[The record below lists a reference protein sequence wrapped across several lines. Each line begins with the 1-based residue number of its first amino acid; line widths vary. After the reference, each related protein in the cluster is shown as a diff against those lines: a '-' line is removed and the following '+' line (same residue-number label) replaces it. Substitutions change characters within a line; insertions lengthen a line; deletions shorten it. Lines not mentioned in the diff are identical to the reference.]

1 MTAPLRALV
10 LLAVVLDVPVLARV
24 VGALTREPR
33 VEELEVDG
41 VAVEVLRPPDER
53 PRPAWLFVNGA
64 HPERR
69 REPVVSRLARGLAR
83 AGFVVFVP
91 DIPGLGEGRITP
103 RTLSA
108 TDAMVRW
115 AAARE
120 DVRGGRLALIGA
132 STGAGLAVLA
142 AGRPELAPRVSVVA
156 AVAPYADL
164 RKLICL
170 ATTSAYGES
179 GAFSR
184 YEVTDLHRQVVA
196 RSLVA
201 ALPPGPERELLLEE
215 LDRVEADGANPLEA
229 LLGADV
235 KSADAQRVLAL
246 LANREPERFAELY
259 DALPP
264 SILLF
269 LDELSPLRVA
279 ASLRAPIEVVVP
291 PSDVYFPLGEAEVLA
306 AALPNVRLTVT
317 RTLDHTRPSLSLA
330 RVRDF
335 AAFLGFVVRGLRAA
349 A

>member
-1 MTAPLRALV
+1 MRALLRALV
-10 LLAVVLDVPVLARV
+10 LVAVVLDVPVLARV

-41 VAVEVLRPPDER
+41 VRVEVLRPPDER

-69 REPVVSRLARGLAR
+69 NEPVVLRLSRGLAR

-91 DIPGLGEGRITP
+91 DVPGLGTGTITP
-103 RTLSA
+103 RTLAA
-108 TDAMVRW
+108 TDAVVKW

-120 DVRGGRLALIGA
+120 DVRGGRVALIGA
-132 STGAGLAVLA
+132 STGAGLALLA
-142 AGRPELAPRVSVVA
+142 AGRPELAGRVSVVA

-170 ATTSAYGES
+170 TTTSAYAEKDGF
-179 GAFSR
+179 AR
-184 YEVTDLHRQVVA
+184 YEVTDLQRQVVA

-201 ALPPGPERELLLEE
+201 ALSPGPEREQLLEE
-215 LDRVEADGANPLEA
+215 LDRVEARGTNPLEE
-229 LLGADV
+229 LPRADAGG
-235 KSADAQRVLAL
+235 ADAQCVLAL
-246 LANREPERFAELY
+246 LANREPERFGELY

-264 SILLF
+264 SILSF

-291 PSDVYFPLGEAEVLA
+291 PSDVYFPLGEAEALA

-330 RVRDF
+330 RLRDF